1 MALSDPT
8 KVGQGARPSLAPA
21 TGQHGLRARAG
32 SRGSSASS
40 HAAPRTALALVVAS
54 LTLACAAPALAQD
67 TMPIA
72 SRRAAA
78 AREGDRPYTLAEVD
92 VGFLTLPI
100 ASLCTTS
107 FAECL
112 TGDASFALGIRSFYR
127 TRGFAIGAGI
137 DWATSLVSEPAKG
150 PPEVGRQHERRYFL
164 VETMFRWYALRA
176 TNVEAYIGAQAGLVV
191 INDSWSTLADREPY
205 SDADFIGPRAATLGT
220 QGASFGA
227 QAGVDWVFMRNAS
240 VGIFVRSSNF
250 ILPDER
256 LRSPTGDTASLA
268 GRVDVLHL
276 GLAASYR
283 IAL

>member
-1 MALSDPT
+1 MTGSSSLGPLSRAVVAAALAIAALVAD
-8 KVGQGARPSLAPA
+8 ARPA
-21 TGQHGLRARAG
+21 H
-32 SRGSSASS
+32 
-40 HAAPRTALALVVAS
+40 
-54 LTLACAAPALAQD
+54 AQD

-92 VGFLTLPI
+92 VGLLTLPI

-107 FAECL
+107 FADCL
-112 TGDASFALGIRSFYR
+112 TGDASLALGIRSFFR
-127 TRGFAIGAGI
+127 VRGFAIGAGI
-137 DWATSLVSEPAKG
+137 DWATSLVSEPANG
-150 PPEVGRQHERRYFL
+150 PPEVKRQHERRYFL
-164 VETMFRWYALRA
+164 VETMFRWYALRT
-176 TNVEAYIGAQAGLVV
+176 TNVEAYIGAQAGLIVV
-191 INDSWSTLADREPY
+191 NDSWSTLADREPY

-227 QAGVDWVFMRNAS
+227 QAGLDWVFMRNAS
-240 VGIFVRSSNF
+240 VGLFVRSSNF
-250 ILPDER
+250 LLPDQR

-268 GRVDVLHL
+268 GRVDVLHV